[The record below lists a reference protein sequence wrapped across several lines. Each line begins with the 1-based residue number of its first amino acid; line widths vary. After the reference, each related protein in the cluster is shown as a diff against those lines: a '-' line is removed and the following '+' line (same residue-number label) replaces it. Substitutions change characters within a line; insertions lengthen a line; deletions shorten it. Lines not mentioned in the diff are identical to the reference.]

1 MPTTPQDFPANVI
14 DSRDLIEAWRD
25 LVGGDELNPDPE
37 TVAELDDED
46 RAFIDA
52 IRELSEWGIEDWE
65 HGATLIAE
73 HHFEDYARELAE
85 DIGALPRDYT
95 WPTSCIDWE
104 RAARELQMDYTPVEF
119 LGTTYY
125 VR

>member
-1 MPTTPQDFPANVI
+1 MPTAPQDFRNADVI
-14 DSRDLIEAWRD
+14 DSRDLIAALAD
-25 LVGGDELNPDPE
+25 LESADEE
-37 TVAELDDED
+37 RELI
-46 RAFIDA
+46 AA
-52 IRELSEWGIEDWE
+52 IRELAREGIEDWE
-65 HGATLIAE
+65 YGAQLIAE
-73 HHFEDYARELAE
+73 HYFEDYARELAE

-104 RAARELQMDYTPVEF
+104 QAARELQMDYTPVEF

>member
-1 MPTTPQDFPANVI
+1 MPTAPQDFRNADVI
-14 DSRDLIEAWRD
+14 DSRDLIEALAD
-25 LVGGDELNPDPE
+25 LEPGIEVAGETDDALTDEE
-37 TVAELDDED
+37 RELI
-46 RAFIDA
+46 AA
-52 IRELSEWGIEDWE
+52 IRELAREGIEDWE

-73 HHFEDYARELAE
+73 HYFEDYARELAE
-85 DIGALPRDYT
+85 DIGALPREYT

-104 RAARELQMDYTPVEF
+104 RAARELQIDYTPVEF

>member
-1 MPTTPQDFPANVI
+1 MPYAPQDFRNADVI
-14 DSRDLIEAWRD
+14 DSRDLIAALADLEPGIEVAGEADDPLDADD
-25 LVGGDELNPDPE
+25 LEL
-37 TVAELDDED
+37 
-46 RAFIDA
+46 RDA
-52 IRELSEWGIEDWE
+52 IRELAEEGIEDWE
-65 HGATLIAE
+65 YGAQLIAE
-73 HHFEDYARELAE
+73 HYFEDYARELAE
-85 DIGALPRDYT
+85 DIGALPREYT